1 MVALCNLQSPLSCF
15 MHSYPNV
22 PRLGIVFLFT
32 DEPGDVFA
40 WNVGSSTCST
50 AVFDL
55 VASCS
60 VSYAKDA
67 GSRGDAQTRGGQY
80 MLCPS
85 ATHYSFVFSSACL
98 LACLLGQAVSAYMFV
113 QEQARAEEVLW

>member
-40 WNVGSSTCST
+40 WNVGWKACMSH
-50 AVFDL
+50 ALF
-55 VASCS
+55 
-60 VSYAKDA
+60 YA
-67 GSRGDAQTRGGQY
+67 
-80 MLCPS
+80 MLD
-85 ATHYSFVFSSACL
+85 T
-98 LACLLGQAVSAYMFV
+98 
-113 QEQARAEEVLW
+113 